1 MIYTNKLIEL
11 GILPEVAESGV
22 SKISLVEDPA
32 IEADFLYFKKEE
44 FVTPNA
50 GESKDEFLGRCI
62 PILIGEGKD
71 EDQAAAICYS
81 YLEEFAED
89 LPHYTEDRKLW
100 TGPTHKDAE
109 GRLMTG
115 EVHTADSEYLYHLDQ
130 FDFPK
135 DTCWPGYE
143 PIGSKP
149 GKGGRL
155 VPNCV
160 PVKAEVQKIKCV
172 SCGWSWD
179 LVDGGEDPYVC
190 HKCGADNSSYNF
202 ESYNDYPESAKAAAK
217 RALEF
222 RDKNPD
228 INCGTAVG
236 WARANQ
242 LSKGENISEETI
254 ARMASF
260 ARHLQYKDVPY
271 TQGCGGLMVDAWG
284 GQAGIEWASNKLTEI
299 RGKDFGIDTSS
310 LPPYVDEI
318 PRKDEVETP
327 QPDWSW
333 KFSDEFLIALE
344 KLGSELGFTEDQVE
358 VVDAHKFAD
367 ARAIK
372 GSEYTPARQHT
383 SADPEEFVW
392 KFASSRVSTSGSRG
406 FCRTMMSLNRYYS
419 REEVTLLN
427 NLNTE
432 FGPGGGSDYSIF
444 MYKGGSNCQHFWR
457 KYSVKREGSRL
468 KVLPV
473 DIDAS
478 YEERMAATAPRTLT
492 GRGFLKSPQNAL
504 PGLSGKSEFSSIL
517 KFADEEQRILVGPC
531 MIPDMEIPRIDD
543 NGQPYSVVFSAE
555 TIAEIAKKYMKEART
570 NDVNQDHEE
579 NKDAGTYVF
588 ETWLIEDTETDKANT
603 IYGFNYPKGTWMVKM
618 QVEDAVVWKRV
629 KAGEL
634 KGFSVEGLFSDM
646 EEIEAQRK
654 YTKIKKILKG

>member
-44 FVTPNA
+44 LAETKVSFDFDDTLSTASGQAMAQAKIDAGNDVYVISARSDKSGILEVTDKLGIDPAKVFATGSNKA
-50 GESKDEFLGRCI
+50 KVAKVKELGIQKHIDNNQDVIDELGS
-62 PILIGEGKD
+62 IGEKF
-71 EDQAAAICYS
+71 S
-81 YLEEFAED
+81 
-89 LPHYTEDRKLW
+89 
-100 TGPTHKDAE
+100 
-109 GRLMTG
+109 
-115 EVHTADSEYLYHLDQ
+115 
-130 FDFPK
+130 
-135 DTCWPGYE
+135 
-143 PIGSKP
+143 
-149 GKGGRL
+149 
-155 VPNCV
+155 
-160 PVKAEVQKIKCV
+160 
-172 SCGWSWD
+172 
-179 LVDGGEDPYVC
+179 
-190 HKCGADNSSYNF
+190 
-202 ESYNDYPESAKAAAK
+202 
-217 RALEF
+217 
-222 RDKNPD
+222 
-228 INCGTAVG
+228 
-236 WARANQ
+236 
-242 LSKGENISEETI
+242 
-254 ARMASF
+254 
-260 ARHLQYKDVPY
+260 
-271 TQGCGGLMVDAWG
+271 
-284 GQAGIEWASNKLTEI
+284 
-299 RGKDFGIDTSS
+299 IDTSS

-372 GSEYTPARQHT
+372 DSEYTPARRQT

-392 KFASSRVSTSGSRG
+392 KFASSRASTSGSRG

-457 KYSVKREGSRL
+457 KYSVTRQGSRL

-492 GRGFLKSPQNAL
+492 GRGFLKSPQNSL
-504 PGLSGKSEFSSIL
+504 PGLSGKSEFSKVL
-517 KFADEEQRILVGPC
+517 RFADEEQRIIVAPC
-531 MIPDMEIPRIDD
+531 MIPNMEIPRIDD

-555 TIAEIAKKYMKEART
+555 TILEIQKKFMKEART
-570 NDVNQDHEE
+570 NDTNQDHKED
-579 NKDAGTYVF
+579 KDAGAYLYESWIV
-588 ETWLIEDTETDKANT
+588 EDPETDKANS
-603 IYGFNYPKGTWMVKM
+603 IYGFNLPKGSWVVKM
-618 QVEDAVVWKRV
+618 QIEDPNTWKRI

-634 KGFSVEGLFSDM
+634 RGLSVEGMFSDL

>member
-1 MIYTNKLIEL
+1 MEKKNKLIEL

-44 FVTPNA
+44 LAETKVSFDFDDTLSTASGQAMAQAKIDAGNEVYVISARSDKSGILEVTDKLGIDP
-50 GESKDEFLGRCI
+50 SKVFATGSNGAKVAKVKELGIQKHIDNNQDVIDELGS
-62 PILIGEGKD
+62 IGEKF
-71 EDQAAAICYS
+71 S
-81 YLEEFAED
+81 
-89 LPHYTEDRKLW
+89 
-100 TGPTHKDAE
+100 
-109 GRLMTG
+109 
-115 EVHTADSEYLYHLDQ
+115 
-130 FDFPK
+130 
-135 DTCWPGYE
+135 
-143 PIGSKP
+143 
-149 GKGGRL
+149 
-155 VPNCV
+155 
-160 PVKAEVQKIKCV
+160 
-172 SCGWSWD
+172 
-179 LVDGGEDPYVC
+179 
-190 HKCGADNSSYNF
+190 
-202 ESYNDYPESAKAAAK
+202 
-217 RALEF
+217 
-222 RDKNPD
+222 
-228 INCGTAVG
+228 
-236 WARANQ
+236 
-242 LSKGENISEETI
+242 
-254 ARMASF
+254 
-260 ARHLQYKDVPY
+260 
-271 TQGCGGLMVDAWG
+271 
-284 GQAGIEWASNKLTEI
+284 
-299 RGKDFGIDTSS
+299 IDTST
-310 LPPYVDEI
+310 LPPYVDEV

-372 GSEYTPARQHT
+372 DSEYTPARQQT

-432 FGPGGGSDYSIF
+432 FGPGGNSNYSIF

-473 DIDAS
+473 DIDSS

-492 GRGFLKSPQNAL
+492 GRGYVKTPQNSL
-504 PGLSGKSEFSSIL
+504 PGLAGRSEFSRIL
-517 KFADEEQRILVGPC
+517 KFEDEEKGILVGPC
-531 MIPDMEIPRIDD
+531 MIPDMEIPRLDD
-543 NGQPYSVVFSAE
+543 NGQPYSVTFSAE

-570 NDVNQDHEE
+570 NDVNQDHIET
-579 NKDAGTYVF
+579 KDAGTYVF
-588 ETWLIEDTETDKANT
+588 ETWLIEDPATDKANT
-603 IYGFNYPKGTWMVKM
+603 VYGFNFVKGTWMVKM
-618 QVEDAVVWKRV
+618 QIEDPEVRRRV

-654 YTKIKKILKG
+654 YTTIKKILKG